1 MTLVLMILFLV
12 HCGFYDTDVCDGV
25 YESHICFFV
34 AAEDKESAKL
44 QAKQHADY
52 KKKRM
57 HIDGLQ
63 EITAVDGWKID
74 LKKDALLEGK
84 TILTSHLH
92 RELATKPANPLS

>member
-1 MTLVLMILFLV
+1 MNLFLI
-12 HCGFYDTDVCDGV
+12 HCGFYDTEVCDGV

-34 AAEDKESAKL
+34 AAKDKESAKI
-44 QAKQHADY
+44 QAKNHPDY

-63 EITAVDGWKID
+63 EIIAVDGWRISLEKD
-74 LKKDALLEGK
+74 LTLGDK

-92 RELATKPANPLS
+92 RELATKPANVNP